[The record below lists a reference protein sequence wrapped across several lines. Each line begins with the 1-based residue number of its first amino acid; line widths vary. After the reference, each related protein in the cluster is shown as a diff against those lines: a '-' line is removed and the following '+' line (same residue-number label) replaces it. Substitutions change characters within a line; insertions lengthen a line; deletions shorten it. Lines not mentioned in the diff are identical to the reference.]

1 MAAADLASAPW
12 FSPAGERRGRYL
24 GVTDLAYN
32 PSKAQRDQLYAAG
45 FNPIANIPGFGVL
58 LYGDTT
64 YTRRPPAFDLITYVA
79 YSSH

>member
-1 MAAADLASAPW
+1 M
-12 FSPAGERRGRYL
+12 RRGVYL
-24 GVTDLAYN
+24 GVTSFTAN
-32 PSKAQRDQLYAAG
+32 PSKSHLDQLYAAG